1 MTLYNI
7 SERYEN
13 ILEVQNE
20 LTQGEL
26 SAILIDIEDEF
37 NAKAENIVKVI
48 RELDSQKVALENEIS
63 RMNDLKKRVE
73 TRKAWLNEYL
83 FSNMKRIGVNSIQSD
98 LFTIKIRNNPQGE
111 EKCFNSIVAWR
122 LEKVSGENTN
132 TEAPQPNTFQT
143 PAPATNDNPFA
154 AWFPCVAYHLKP
166 SAYWV

>member
-63 RMNDLKKRVE
+63 RMNDLV
-73 TRKAWLNEYL
+73 L
-83 FSNMKRIGVNSIQSD
+83 S
-98 LFTIKIRNNPQGE
+98 
-111 EKCFNSIVAWR
+111 
-122 LEKVSGENTN
+122 
-132 TEAPQPNTFQT
+132 
-143 PAPATNDNPFA
+143 
-154 AWFPCVAYHLKP
+154 
-166 SAYWV
+166 